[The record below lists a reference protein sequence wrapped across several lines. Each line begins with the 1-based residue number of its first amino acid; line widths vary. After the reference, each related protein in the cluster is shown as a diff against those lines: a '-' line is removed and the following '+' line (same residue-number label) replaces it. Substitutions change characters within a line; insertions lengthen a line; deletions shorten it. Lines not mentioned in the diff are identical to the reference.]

1 MLKFLEMP
9 RAWLSMDTSSILLS
23 LVNEVPKIEKIAI
36 HIPFSVYL
44 GWITVATIA
53 NVTAVLVVLGAES
66 YGLLAEILTIVVI
79 AVAVIIT
86 YAMLIIRKDIAY
98 SLVVLWAALGIFL
111 KQLELNLTIAIT
123 ALTAVALILA
133 GIVLIIVMKLRK

>member
-1 MLKFLEMP
+1 MLKT
-9 RAWLSMDTSSILLS
+9 R
-23 LVNEVPKIEKIAI
+23 IEKIAV

-53 NVTAVLVVLGAES
+53 NVTAVLVVLGVES
-66 YGLLAEILTIVVI
+66 YGLLAEILTILVI

-98 SLVVLWAALGIFL
+98 SLVVIWASLGIFL

-123 ALTAVALILA
+123 AIAAVALILV
-133 GIVLIIVMKLRK
+133 GIILIIVLKLRK

>member
-1 MLKFLEMP
+1 MLV
-9 RAWLSMDTSSILLS
+9 SLLFIYVRLDIGKS
-23 LVNEVPKIEKIAI
+23 EAKRIEKVAV

-53 NVTAVLVVLGAES
+53 NVTAVLVVLGVES
-66 YGLLAEILTIVVI
+66 YGVLAEILTILVI

-86 YAMLIIRKDIAY
+86 YAMLIIRKDIPYA
-98 SLVVLWAALGIFL
+98 LVVLWASLGIFL

-133 GIVLIIVMKLRK
+133 GIVLIIVLKLRK